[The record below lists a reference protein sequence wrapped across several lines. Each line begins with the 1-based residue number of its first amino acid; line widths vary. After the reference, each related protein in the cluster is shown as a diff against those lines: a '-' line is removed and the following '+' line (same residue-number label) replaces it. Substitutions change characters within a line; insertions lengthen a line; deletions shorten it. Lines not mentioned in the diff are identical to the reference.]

1 MQTLLLFPPVAD
13 PAHPPLGLASLAGYL
28 INHGQSVKLAD
39 LNIDAYNEL
48 LCARYLRHC
57 ARRMQATVDV
67 LESQDTLAARDLS
80 AYWAMSQNLLSSE
93 FLVEHVDEARRQLR
107 EAATY
112 VSAKTYAG
120 PASIIRRALEFVSAA
135 HHPAQWTPGGF
146 SMSQESTSSSG
157 VLAASVNR
165 RENLFLPF
173 FERVLRCYRPP
184 YPQVVGISVNYY
196 GQMIPAITLARVVR
210 RRFPGAF
217 VVVGG
222 GLVCFF
228 ENRWEAL
235 APMSHLIDAWIPFEG
250 EKPLLELLRALES
263 RAGLE
268 SVRGLVRFENGAP
281 SYRPPDAPLT
291 AAELPRPRF
300 DGLPLDRY
308 LAPEPI
314 LPMLTSRGCYW
325 ARCTFCSHARLYRRQ
340 FRKLP
345 TPEVLDTARELYAR
359 YGVRCF
365 YFVDEAVTPRFAL
378 EFATAIQE
386 SNLPYLW
393 FGETRLERYYDE
405 DRLKKLFDGG
415 CRMLIFGL
423 ESAVPRVLNLMEKGI
438 TPEGAS
444 RVLQGCAA
452 AGIRAFVMFFTGFP
466 TETRE
471 EANSTVRFV
480 EEHRDLIAHVATNR
494 FILEP
499 QSPVGRSPE
508 RYGVTT
514 VRECPDGDLKTWRQ
528 YTVSEGL
535 TPVQAAQLLAEIEKR
550 PAVRPP
556 GCFLV
561 SRSHLVFLPA
571 ARTAEPPAAVAE
583 EPVDLSQPRN
593 LVPRR
598 RPGLVPRTFAFNLNQ
613 VRQRMGE
620 DDAAPLP
627 RDPSNY
633 VFSPD
638 CERLIEVGPDG
649 IGLLKACNG
658 RFGLE
663 EILAAVGGGGR
674 EATVRFLS
682 GLESRRFIEWE
693 VRE

>member
-1 MQTLLLFPPVAD
+1 MQTLLVFPPVAD
-13 PAHPPLGLASLAGYL
+13 PAHPPLGLASLAGFL
-28 INHGQSVKLAD
+28 TNHGQSVELAD

-48 LCARYLRHC
+48 LSARYLRRC
-57 ARRMQATVDV
+57 TRRMQATIDA
-67 LESQDTLAARDLS
+67 LESQDMLAARDLS

-93 FLVEHVDEARRQLR
+93 FLVARADEARHQLR
-107 EAATY
+107 QAATY
-112 VSAKTYAG
+112 VSPKTYAG

-146 SMSQESTSSSG
+146 SMSHESTSSSG
-157 VLAASVNR
+157 VLAASENR

-173 FERVLRCYRPP
+173 FKRVLRRYRPVH
-184 YPQVVGISVNYY
+184 PQVVGISLNYY

-210 RRFPGAF
+210 DRFPGAF

-228 ENRWEAL
+228 ENRWEVL
-235 APMSHLIDAWIPFEG
+235 APMSHLVDAWIPFEG
-250 EKPLLELLRALES
+250 EKPLLDLLRALES
-263 RAGLE
+263 RAGLD
-268 SVRGLVRFENGAP
+268 SVPGLVRFENGAP
-281 SYRPPDAPLT
+281 IYRPPGAPVTT
-291 AAELPRPRF
+291 AEFPRPRF
-300 DGLPLDRY
+300 DGLPLDQY
-308 LAPEPI
+308 LTPEPI
-314 LPMLTSRGCYW
+314 LPILTSRGCYW
-325 ARCTFCSHARLYRRQ
+325 ARCAFCSHARLYRRQ
-340 FRKLP
+340 FRKLR
-345 TPEVLDTARELYAR
+345 TPEVVDTARELYAR

-365 YFVDEAVTPRFAL
+365 YFVDEAVPPRFAL

-386 SNLPYLW
+386 SKLPYLW

-405 DRLKKLFDGG
+405 ARLKKLFDGG

-423 ESAVPRVLNLMEKGI
+423 ESAAPRVLNLMEKGI

-444 RVLQGCAA
+444 RVLHGCAA

-471 EANSTVRFV
+471 EAESTVRFV
-480 EEHRDLIAHVATNR
+480 EEHRDLIAHVATTR
-494 FILEP
+494 FVLEP
-499 QSPVGRSPE
+499 QSPIGRSPG
-508 RYGVTT
+508 RYCVTT
-514 VRECPDGDLKTWRQ
+514 MREYPDGDLKTWRQ

-535 TPVQAAQLLAEIEKR
+535 TSVQAAQLLTEIEGR
-550 PAVRPP
+550 PALRPP
-556 GCFLV
+556 GWFLL

-571 ARTAEPPAAVAE
+571 ARPTEAPAAVAE
-583 EPVDLSQPRN
+583 HAVDLSQARH

-598 RPGLVPRTFAFNLNQ
+598 RAGLVPRTFAFNLDL
-613 VRQRMGE
+613 VRQRIGK
-620 DDAAPLP
+620 DDATPIP
-627 RDPSNY
+627 RDPSDY

-663 EILAAVGGGGR
+663 EILAAVGEDSR
-674 EATVRFLS
+674 EATLRFLS
-682 GLESRRFIEWE
+682 ELELRRFIEWE
-693 VRE
+693 VQT